1 MSKISGQIQVPRGT
15 DQLLQRV
22 HQAVLGQSPEVR
34 NRQEEESQVPIGVRK
49 QFLPW
54 RRKVAPL
61 FGFETSPERNSTFHR
76 RPTTAAIQKRAG
88 SMKRVFLGGGKC
100 KRSVSFLIKK
110 GHPRPLFCLF
120 LLFSTTILL
129 KNYRL
134 QRDSYSDGRIRRLVR

>member
-76 RPTTAAIQKRAG
+76 RPTTATIQKRAG
-88 SMKRVFLGGGKC
+88 SMKRVFFGGGGN
-100 KRSVSFLIKK
+100 VK
-110 GHPRPLFCLF
+110 GLFRF
-120 LLFSTTILL
+120 LLKRAIPGLFFV
-129 KNYRL
+129 YFRYF
-134 QRDSYSDGRIRRLVR
+134 QQQFY